1 MEKVSLKVKGMSCA
15 SCVRRLEN
23 TLKEAE
29 GIKTVV
35 VNLATEKATV
45 EYDSRTITLEE
56 IKERI
61 QKMGYQVF
69 ETKSAGERDR
79 LAIEKESKKLTYD
92 FVSAAILTIIVLIG
106 SLPHMSEEWG
116 KWVPIFLSA
125 PLMLLLLTTPVQFIS
140 GWRFYKGAY
149 IALSH
154 GTSDMNVLV
163 VMGTTSAWLYSAAMT
178 LFPSFLTELGFPYQ
192 LYYDVATVITTLIL
206 LGRLLENKAKGRT
219 SEAIYRLIGMQS
231 KVARILRDGQEI
243 DIPIEDVVPEDILI
257 VRPGEKIPVDG
268 KVLDGSSTVDESM
281 ITGESIPVEKF
292 FGDEVIGATI
302 NKTGTFK
309 MQATRVGEDTM
320 LAQIIKLVEEAQSS
334 KAPIQKIVDIVAGYF
349 VPAVVII
356 AIISFFTW
364 WSIGPEPSLIFAL
377 TTFIAVLIV
386 ACPCALGLATP
397 TAIIVGTGKGAE
409 NGILIK
415 DAESL
420 ETSYKINC
428 VVLDKTGTITKG
440 EPSLTDLIV
449 NEEHEE
455 DELLRLLA
463 SVENRSEHPLGLAIV
478 QKAKQK
484 GLVLSEPQE
493 FTAILGLGILAEVDN
508 RILLIGSLQL
518 MNKHQIDIS
527 AGWLKLADSLADDGK
542 TPVFFAIDGREA
554 AIVAIADTTK
564 ETSIMAV
571 NELRRMGIEVI
582 MLTGDNK
589 RTAKAIAR
597 QVGIERVF
605 SEVLPHQKVQ
615 KISELQ
621 EEGMIVAMVGDGIN
635 DAPALAKADVGIAI
649 GTGTDVAM
657 EASDITLIRGDLRG
671 VPTAIKLSK
680 ATIRMIRQNLFWAFA
695 YNIVLI
701 PVAAG
706 VLWPVFG
713 ILLNPMLAAGAMAF
727 SSVSVLM
734 NTMRL
739 KTFKPEKY

>member
-527 AGWLKLADSLADDGK
+527 AEWLKLADSLADDGK
-542 TPVFFAIDGREA
+542 TPIFFAIDGREA